1 MITVKLTPK
10 IIMVMSLMQ
19 LITTLLIKTIKTNRN
34 NNLKKERNK
43 LL

>member
-10 IIMVMSLMQ
+10 IIMVMSLMR
-19 LITTLLIKTIKTNRN
+19 LITILIKTIKTNRN
-34 NNLKKERNK
+34 NSLKKERNK